1 MPCSRFDEISNAI
14 KATSRTHL
22 ISESEIKAII
32 DAKLKD
38 NKTPSALQYVNPQGN
53 RWVSTYDFPSYVFE
67 NEERDYLVWLL
78 AQPVYQELIVGA
90 PIYRAIDNE
99 HILPLAR
106 NIYDQQGR
114 YIGILSADV
123 SLTYFDS
130 FYSRIAK
137 DNDSSVL
144 LLADSGLVIVE
155 FNDVIKS
162 GRRSY
167 VNHPVISEL
176 RSKALSE
183 GSLLVANYEEKT
195 TQQILSYRKVQNFP
209 LLVIFS
215 RDQDKVLTSWY
226 ERSRNRLIQTSLI
239 VCILVLLSVFLYQH
253 MRGLQRSQDKLK
265 QSELRFAAFFRH
277 SPVPLAIINL
287 QTDCLSDANASFLTQ
302 FHYSADQVIGKTPTD
317 LQLWRD
323 PELRPAYLRKLKQVN
338 FVDNFEAVLFDANQQ
353 ALTCLISSRI
363 LSEFSQ
369 DSCIFSPINITEL
382 RQAENQI
389 RELNNQL
396 ESRIDERTQ
405 SLQTALDQ
413 LTRMQKELIHSEKLA
428 ALGLMMAGIAHEL
441 NTPIGNCLTS
451 SSTVQDYAKELQ
463 RELGNQK
470 PRRSVLTQ
478 HATLIQQGSEIIC
491 QNLMRSA
498 NLIQN
503 FKQITEIEQASQTE
517 RFNLYDLITYHHKDL
532 FPVTTQCQVS
542 VINQVAAEL
551 SLNSYP
557 LVVLQVLQQLIL
569 NALQHGFD
577 GRIAGE
583 IEINAHFIQRDECR
597 IVVKDNGVGIAEE
610 FLGKVFDPFYTTK
623 LGRGN
628 SGLGLNLVHNLV
640 KEVLR
645 GKLDLKS
652 QAGYGTEFG
661 FTVHDFQV

>member
-1 MPCSRFDEISNAI
+1 M
-14 KATSRTHL
+14 
-22 ISESEIKAII
+22 
-32 DAKLKD
+32 
-38 NKTPSALQYVNPQGN
+38 
-53 RWVSTYDFPSYVFE
+53 
-67 NEERDYLVWLL
+67 
-78 AQPVYQELIVGA
+78 
-90 PIYRAIDNE
+90 
-99 HILPLAR
+99 
-106 NIYDQQGR
+106 
-114 YIGILSADV
+114 
-123 SLTYFDS
+123 
-130 FYSRIAK
+130 
-137 DNDSSVL
+137 
-144 LLADSGLVIVE
+144 E

-517 RFNLYDLITYHHKDL
+517 RFNLCDLITYHHKDL

-542 VINQVAAEL
+542 VINEVAAEL

-610 FLGKVFDPFYTTK
+610 CLGKVFDPFYTTK

-645 GKLDLKS
+645 GELDLKS
-652 QAGYGTEFG
+652 QAGYGTEIG